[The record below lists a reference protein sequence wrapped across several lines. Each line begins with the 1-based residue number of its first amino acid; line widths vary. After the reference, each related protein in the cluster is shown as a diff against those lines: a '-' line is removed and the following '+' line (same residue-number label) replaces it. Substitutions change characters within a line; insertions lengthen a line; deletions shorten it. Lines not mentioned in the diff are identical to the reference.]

1 MLSTRLTRTA
11 VTGARRFAVALAA
24 LTCLV
29 GLGSVLAMSAA
40 NHLGYQVLGMKTG
53 SMSPAIDPGDV
64 VVAERVAPSDVR
76 NGDVITFRAPL
87 GSHAPYTHR
96 VVRIRYG
103 ADGPEFV
110 TQGDANAAPDGW
122 TVRYA
127 AEGWRV
133 VQVVPRAGLVVAYV
147 QSPTGRQMIAASVFI
162 LTLALL
168 WPVLAAAPE
177 PTARVTAGAPRHQE
191 VVA

>member
-1 MLSTRLTRTA
+1 MSERSARTA
-11 VTGARRFAVALAA
+11 RAVVTGVLRFVVTLAA

-40 NHLGYQVLGMKTG
+40 NHFGYQVLGMKTG
-53 SMSPAIDPGDV
+53 SMSPAIDPGDLV
-64 VVAERVAPSDVR
+64 LAQRVAPSDVR
-76 NGDVITFRAPL
+76 NGDVITFRAPS

-96 VVRIRYG
+96 VVRIQYG
-103 ADGPEFV
+103 TTGPEFV
-110 TQGDANAAPDGW
+110 TRGDANAAPDHW

-133 VQVVPRAGLVVAYV
+133 VRVIPRAGLVMAYT
-147 QSPTGRQMIAASVFI
+147 QSPVGRQTIAASVFI

-168 WPVLAAAPE
+168 WPVFASAPGS
-177 PTARVTAGAPRHQE
+177 TGPRNQE